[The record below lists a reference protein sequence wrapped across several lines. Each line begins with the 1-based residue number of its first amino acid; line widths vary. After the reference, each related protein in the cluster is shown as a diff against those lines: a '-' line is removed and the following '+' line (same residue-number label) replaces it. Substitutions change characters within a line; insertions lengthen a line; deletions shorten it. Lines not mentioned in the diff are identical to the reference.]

1 MIEVAIARKQV
12 QAVLHGQGG
21 GPEIIRRD
29 WRSLFAKL
37 TEQSCVLMGRLI
49 VGIEDLDTCRA
60 QEASEVGLVAFRPR
74 AAEKAGAEL
83 GEDHKGYK
91 YPGSTLQPSERLSI
105 SSSEIDVAIR
115 VDREPYRH
123 DDSSM
128 RSCAAI
134 AWSNSG
140 SCSQVPNTWSRSWCA
155 GAEPPTG
162 PATSASASRR
172 I

>member
-12 QAVLHGQGG
+12 QPVLDGQGG
-21 GPEIIRRD
+21 GPEVIRRY
-29 WRSLFAKL
+29 RRALLAEL
-37 TEQSCVLMGRLI
+37 TEQSCILMGRLI

-60 QEASEVGLVAFRPR
+60 QEPSEIRLVAFRPR

-83 GEDHKGYK
+83 GEDDKRHIDLGGALK
-91 YPGSTLQPSERLSI
+91 PSERLSI
-105 SSSEIDVAIR
+105 SSSEIDVAIG
-115 VDREPYRH
+115 VDREPYCH

-140 SCSQVPNTWSRSWCA
+140 SCSQVPDRWSRSSCTGGEA
-155 GAEPPTG
+155 PIG
-162 PATSASASRR
+162 PATLASASRR